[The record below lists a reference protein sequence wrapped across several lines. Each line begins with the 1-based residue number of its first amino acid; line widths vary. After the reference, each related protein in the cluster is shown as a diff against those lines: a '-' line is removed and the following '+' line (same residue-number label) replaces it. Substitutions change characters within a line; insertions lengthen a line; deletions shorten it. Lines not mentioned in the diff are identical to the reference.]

1 MNTKNL
7 GLALILIVLSFSC
20 KDTKKEQEA
29 LDKELEQIEAVEQS
43 IDSTI
48 NNVHA
53 KAEEVEELLKELDSI

>member
-1 MNTKNL
+1 MKTKSL
-7 GLALILIVLSFSC
+7 GLALVLIALSYSC

-29 LDKELEQIEAVEQS
+29 LDKNLEQIEAVEQS
-43 IDSTI
+43 VDSTI